1 MNTKEAYQQKLEA
14 QVREWGAKIDELKAK
29 ADKVK
34 AEAKIEYYE
43 QIQELHT
50 KQAVVQ
56 AKLRALSNSGEEAW
70 EELKVGV
77 EHAWNDFKTAVEKA
91 VSKFS

>member
-1 MNTKEAYQQKLEA
+1 MNMKAAYQEKLEA
-14 QVREWGAKIDELKAK
+14 QMREWNAKIEELKAK

-43 QIQELHT
+43 QIQELHS

-56 AKLRALSNSGEEAW
+56 AKMKTLTDSGEEAW
-70 EELKVGV
+70 EELKSGV
-77 EHAWNDFKTAVEKA
+77 EHAWSDLKSSVEKA
-91 VSKFS
+91 VSKFD